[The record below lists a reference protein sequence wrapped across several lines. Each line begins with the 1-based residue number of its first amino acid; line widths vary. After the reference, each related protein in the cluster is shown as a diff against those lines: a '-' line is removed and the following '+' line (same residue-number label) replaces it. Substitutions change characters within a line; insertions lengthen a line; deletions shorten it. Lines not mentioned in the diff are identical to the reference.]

1 MGEKQNLF
9 EGRHFALAL
18 WGSQRK
24 SSLEAGRQQSLP
36 SANSASFSGLALSFC
51 HGCAPASFRL
61 LPPLTR
67 HQALSHFGMC
77 LNIWNILIPAPT
89 PTSIPNPPLPTP
101 SQLRDFVD
109 PDFVD
114 PTLDSGMGNQAHTPP
129 QAALHPSTCH
139 TLLQLPIYL
148 SDCS

>member
-1 MGEKQNLF
+1 MGLSEEVEF
-9 EGRHFALAL
+9 
-18 WGSQRK
+18 GSRK
-24 SSLEAGRQQSLP
+24 ATHLP

-77 LNIWNILIPAPT
+77 LNICNILIPAPT
-89 PTSIPNPPLPTP
+89 PTSIPSPPLPTP
-101 SQLRDFVD
+101 SQLR
-109 PDFVD
+109 DFVD

-129 QAALHPSTCH
+129 QAALHPSTC
-139 TLLQLPIYL
+139 TLYFNYL
-148 SDCS
+148 FICLTAREDKDMTCINIFSMQGVW